1 MAFGTDIPL
10 LSESASERFPV
21 GDGLTL
27 YDCTESQRLAESLAR
42 GWYQRDIAQGRVTA
56 GYAGGSYGRSLDSY
70 VDRLRANSLDV
81 ASVVARGVVYLLVGE
96 KVNIQVAAMSAGVIP
111 CHPTRAR
118 AAAK

>member
-10 LSESASERFPV
+10 LNEPAIERFPV

-27 YDCTESQRLAESLAR
+27 YDSLESQRLAESLAR

-70 VDRLRANSLDV
+70 TERLRAEGLDV

-96 KVNIQVAAMSAGVIP
+96 KVNLQVAALYAGVIP

-118 AAAK
+118 AAAE